1 VSTRACE
8 SGRKTD
14 RRPQG
19 VQGRLLY
26 LAFDLYQ
33 VLADN
38 GHVESQVF
46 VAWMLSQGVGCEK
59 DESRAVAYYER
70 AAAHGH
76 PLGCFYF
83 GRWLTSADEHERA
96 YRFYALGAEQEHL
109 PSMFRVGHSLAHGK
123 GVSLDLTR
131 SYEMLKDAA
140 LHGHAFA
147 LRELGLQ
154 DLRGK
159 RGVAWLPIGVL
170 EVLAAVC
177 WGFMVSMVNDDSDLL
192 IS

>member
-1 VSTRACE
+1 MHERDDE
-8 SGRKTD
+8 
-14 RRPQG
+14 
-19 VQGRLLY
+19 RLLAAY
-26 LAFDLYQ
+26 KAYKDGLFHLAFDLYQ
-33 VLADN
+33 GLADD

-46 VAWMLSQGVGCEK
+46 VAWMLTMGVGCRKE
-59 DESRAVAYYER
+59 ESRAAAFYER

-83 GRWLTSADEHERA
+83 GRWLTRAGEHAKA
-96 YRFYALGAEQEHL
+96 YRFYLAGAERNHL
-109 PSMFRVGHSLAHGK
+109 PSIFRVGYSLAHGK
-123 GVSLDLTR
+123 GTSLDLPR
-131 SYEMLKDAA
+131 SYKILEEAA
-140 LHGHAFA
+140 LSGHAFA

-159 RGVAWLPIGVL
+159 RGVAWIPVGLA

-177 WGFMVSMVNDDSDLL
+177 WGFMVSMVNDDSDFL